1 MKLILY
7 SAPDCHL
14 CDLAKAV
21 INNVAQSQVF
31 SSPAAGQGL
40 IIEVVNVRQGIDL
53 KRRYGIRIPVVALSL
68 DGEAELGWPFD
79 EDVFAQ
85 WYLENNGV

>member
-1 MKLILY
+1 VKLILY

-21 INNVAQSQVF
+21 INNVAQSQIF
-31 SSPAAGQGL
+31 SDQAAGQGL
-40 IIEVVNVRQGIDL
+40 IIETVNVRQSIDL

-68 DGEAELGWPFD
+68 DSEAELGWPFD
-79 EDVFAQ
+79 EKKFAQ
-85 WYLENNGV
+85 WYLESSGV